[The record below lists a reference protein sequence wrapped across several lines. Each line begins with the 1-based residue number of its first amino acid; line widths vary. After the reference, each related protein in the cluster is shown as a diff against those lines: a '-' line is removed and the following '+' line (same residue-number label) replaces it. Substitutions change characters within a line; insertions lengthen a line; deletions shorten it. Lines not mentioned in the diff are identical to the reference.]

1 MNYYWL
7 KRKNGMNAYK
17 LIIILSKFFVQGL
30 HYAKTAIEHS
40 DLNLQ
45 ILLAL
50 AYTISTILEK
60 YITIRK
66 KNSNI

>member
-1 MNYYWL
+1 
-7 KRKNGMNAYK
+7 MNAYK

-66 KNSNI
+66 KIVIYNTHN